1 MDLTDHP
8 AAAPDHVPPT
18 IEGVPP
24 MDLTMTPNGLTPELL
39 NAMNAGNVHEWL
51 GFEVTHVE
59 PGRVVAT
66 LVVRPDHLN
75 PMAGLHGGVTASFA
89 DSLCGYGTV
98 STQADPV
105 RARFATLGLDANYL
119 GPATT
124 GDVLVGTATMIHG
137 SRRLQTWDVTIS
149 CDDRAIA
156 VVRVTQMVLSRDRND
171 RSDGN
176 GQRPA

>member
-1 MDLTDHP
+1 MDLTET
-8 AAAPDHVPPT
+8 PT
-18 IEGVPP
+18 GLAELPG
-24 MDLTMTPNGLTPELL
+24 DLSATPNGLTPELL
-39 NAMNAGNVHEWL
+39 NAMNAGNVHGWL

-98 STQADPV
+98 STHADPLT
-105 RARFATLGLDANYL
+105 ARFATLGLNVNYL
-119 GPATT
+119 GPAAT
-124 GDVLVGTATMIHG
+124 GDVLVGTATMVHNT
-137 SRRLQTWDVTIS
+137 RRLQTWDVSIS

-156 VVRVTQMVLSRDRND
+156 LVRVTHMVLSRDRGNND
-171 RSDGN
+171 NNHR
-176 GQRPA
+176 RPA